1 MSASAQIA
9 SDNLTDSTD
18 LGLITDSFI
27 AGAFTGISSLDDS
40 SKLSAIGVTL
50 ETVIGLI
57 GKFPDLLTA
66 NSGSSQRS
74 ASKTA
79 DELIDGI
86 PNTVAKE
93 ADKANAPGGGAA
105 VALQGAQSVMK
116 GVANTLGPAKAKE
129 KAATIAE
136 KVIESAANLP
146 GVTAEIAKKIYEE
159 AASKVVKGVDESGK
173 VSGSEM
179 QELAKETAGKAT
191 AIMQTAKA
199 SLEAA
204 AGVTLSEDDL
214 QSAISGL
221 QTLVNTV
228 ISESEN
234 LTKEEKQTAIDDVA
248 WRSKIVLQKC

>member
-1 MSASAQIA
+1 MLPAVGSCG
-9 SDNLTDSTD
+9 ST
-18 LGLITDSFI
+18 GCPVRHERSCKHPRS
-27 AGAFTGISSLDDS
+27 GK
-40 SKLSAIGVTL
+40 SK
-50 ETVIGLI
+50 
-57 GKFPDLLTA
+57 
-66 NSGSSQRS
+66 Q
-74 ASKTA
+74 
-79 DELIDGI
+79 
-86 PNTVAKE
+86 
-93 ADKANAPGGGAA
+93 
-105 VALQGAQSVMK
+105 
-116 GVANTLGPAKAKE
+116 

-136 KVIESAANLP
+136 KVIESAANIP

-221 QTLVNTV
+221 QTLVN
-228 ISESEN
+228 N
-234 LTKEEKQTAIDDVA
+234 GY
-248 WRSKIVLQKC
+248 